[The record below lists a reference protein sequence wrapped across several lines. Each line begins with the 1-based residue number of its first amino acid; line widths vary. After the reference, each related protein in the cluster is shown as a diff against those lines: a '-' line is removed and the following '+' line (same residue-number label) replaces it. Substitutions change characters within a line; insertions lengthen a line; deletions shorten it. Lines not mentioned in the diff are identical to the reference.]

1 MQWASR
7 RRWWYMHKHIGND
20 KTSRHQMVIIQMCRS
35 IWHLENAIFFHR
47 LFPLPLRMGFTLQK
61 SIDDALHAIFH
72 AVMRIAYHT
81 CIYYC
86 LRCTALIVLYIHRLC
101 TRTFTWRWILKSH
114 TLHAEVGVARE
125 KKKTNKQMNKQV
137 ETADFPY
144 YAAIIDA
151 CTTRW
156 IWLQTLCNHASE
168 RKKEYKCAQESLS
181 FNKNCTALIIKSG
194 N

>member
-1 MQWASR
+1 M
-7 RRWWYMHKHIGND
+7 MHCMRY
-20 KTSRHQMVIIQMCRS
+20 SMLLC
-35 IWHLENAIFFHR
+35 
-47 LFPLPLRMGFTLQK
+47 
-61 SIDDALHAIFH
+61 ALHTTRAFITAC
-72 AVMRIAYHT
+72 AVQHWL
-81 CIYYC
+81 YYTS
-86 LRCTALIVLYIHRLC
+86 TACALARMKNIKYK
-101 TRTFTWRWILKSH
+101 TKFNDTFTWGWILKSH

-168 RKKEYKCAQESLS
+168 RKKEYKCAHESLS